1 MCGIP
6 KETDFYSAACFNNV
20 HLNKIRAAFCLNDL
34 WTKDA
39 PEFTVLG
46 QGENMDKKKKI
57 RYIKIREEE
66 PKKSS
71 AKKKSRAMKNL
82 GQAMTIVGTTFSAML
97 LILVIVICIVVT
109 VLAVYV
115 LDYADTSYDANLRD
129 VEMNYTSFVYAYDK
143 DGNEVEIKRL
153 VAEENRIWV
162 DYEDISPQIV
172 NAVVATEDKRFYEHK
187 GVDWS
192 RTAAAMLGMFFNTE
206 QAGQGGST
214 ITQQLIKNITGDKE
228 ETVERKIREIFRALS
243 LEEKYT
249 KIDILESYLNR
260 IWFGGTIY
268 GVGAASQY
276 YFGKEAGE
284 LDAAEAAILA
294 GMIRNPR
301 VLSPYADLTRCK
313 KQQVYALGNMYEQ
326 GCFTS
331 IHEYENAL
339 AEKVRFAKPVYGDDF
354 GYIDERTLVEDDEL
368 NADVS
373 TDTGEKPYE
382 AYKWNGDYK
391 VSQNWYVDAG
401 IDQVINDYADE
412 KGITYTSAKNEIYN
426 GGYKIYLNMD
436 MELQEIM
443 EEKFRDPYTVLSYY
457 DPAAP
462 AEDLLQSAFVLMDY
476 SGTVLA
482 IAGGLGEK
490 PGDACFNRA
499 TQATRSPGST
509 MKPIATYSLAIQ
521 KNIITY
527 STLVPDR
534 GILRVNDEMTGTKL
548 WPENYGEIPGTGA
561 LTEAW
566 AAVRHSMNTIAT
578 RLNREVTPQA
588 SYTHLTQNLGIS
600 TLVESDIAY
609 SPMAM
614 GALTHGVKLVELAAA
629 YQIFGNGG
637 VYYEPMFYS
646 KVEDSKGNAILE
658 QNFFGTQA
666 IDSDTAWI
674 TNRMMRTVVN
684 SPSGTG
690 HYAQLDNVDVVGKTG
705 TSNDWFNLTFMGL
718 TPDYVGGLW
727 IGYDDSH
734 EIGQG
739 DGWKAVASVW
749 KTVMQDIQDTSE
761 IKMFTPDSSVLER
774 SYCTE
779 TGLLATNKCTSTNT
793 GYYRRDNLP
802 DFCTGDHEEIRK
814 QITDEWLAKDAV
826 YDKEVQEYLQR
837 LLS

>member
-1 MCGIP
+1 
-6 KETDFYSAACFNNV
+6 
-20 HLNKIRAAFCLNDL
+20 
-34 WTKDA
+34 
-39 PEFTVLG
+39 
-46 QGENMDKKKKI
+46 MDKKKKI
-57 RYIKIREEE
+57 RYIRIREEQ
-66 PKKSS
+66 PKKPLN
-71 AKKKSRAMKNL
+71 KKKGHAAKHI
-82 GQAMTIVGTTFSAML
+82 GQALTIVGTTFSAML

-115 LDYADTSYDANLRD
+115 LDYADTSYDANLRE

-153 VAEENRIWV
+153 VADENRIWV
-162 DYEDISPQIV
+162 NYEDISPQII

-192 RTAAAMLGMFFNTE
+192 RTAAAMLGMFLNTE

-276 YFGKEAGE
+276 YFGKEASE
-284 LDAAEAAILA
+284 LDAAEAAIIA
-294 GMIRNPR
+294 GLIRNPNK
-301 VLSPYADLTRCK
+301 LSPYSSLEECK
-313 KQQVYALGNMYEQ
+313 RRQVYTLKNMYEQ
-326 GCFTS
+326 GYFTS
-331 IHEYENAL
+331 VHDYEDAL
-339 AEKVRFAKPVYGDDF
+339 EEKVRFAKPVYGDDF
-354 GYIDERTLVEDDEL
+354 GYIDERTLDDNDEPESDPA
-368 NADVS
+368 ADPKE
-373 TDTGEKPYE
+373 TPGE
-382 AYKWNGDYK
+382 AYKWDGDYE

-401 IDQVINDYADE
+401 IDQVIHDYADE
-412 KGITYTSAKNEIYN
+412 KGITYTSARNEIYN

-436 MELQEIM
+436 IEMQNIL

-457 DPAAP
+457 DPAAE
-462 AEDLLQSAFVLMDY
+462 AKDLLQAAFVIMDY

-482 IAGGLGEK
+482 VAGGLGEK

-509 MKPIATYSLAIQ
+509 MKPIATYSLALQ

-527 STLVPDR
+527 SSLIPDR
-534 GILRVNDEMTGTKL
+534 GITVVNDEGTGIKL
-548 WPENYGEIPGTGA
+548 WPKNYGDLEGTNE
-561 LTEAW
+561 LTVAW

-588 SYTHLTQNLGIS
+588 SYSHLTQNLGIS

-614 GALTHGVKLVELAAA
+614 GALTQGVKLVELSAA

-646 KVEDSKGNAILE
+646 KVEDSRENIILE

-684 SPSGTG
+684 SPTGTG
-690 HYAQLDNVDVVGKTG
+690 HFAQMDNVDVVGKTG

-739 DGWKAVASVW
+739 DGWRTVALVW

-761 IKMFTPDSSVLER
+761 PRYFTPDSSVIER

-779 TGLLATNKCTSTNT
+779 TGLLATNKCTHTET
-793 GYYRRDNLP
+793 GYYRRSNTP
-802 DFCTGDHEEIRK
+802 AFCTGDHKEIRQ
-814 QITDEWLAKDAV
+814 QIIDEWLEKDKV
-826 YDKEVQEYLQR
+826 YDKETEEYFKR
-837 LLS
+837 LTS

>member
-1 MCGIP
+1 
-6 KETDFYSAACFNNV
+6 
-20 HLNKIRAAFCLNDL
+20 
-34 WTKDA
+34 
-39 PEFTVLG
+39 
-46 QGENMDKKKKI
+46 MDKKKKKI

-66 PKKSS
+66 PKKP
-71 AKKKSRAMKNL
+71 AVKKKSHAMKHF

-115 LDYADTSYDANLRD
+115 LDYADTSYDANLRE

-143 DGNEVEIKRL
+143 EGNEVEIKRL

-162 DYEDISPQIV
+162 DYEDISPQMI
-172 NAVVATEDKRFYEHK
+172 NAVVAAEDKRFYEHK

-276 YFGKEAGE
+276 YFGKEASE
-284 LDAAEAAILA
+284 LDAAEAAVIA
-294 GMIRNPR
+294 GLIRNPNK
-301 VLSPYADLTRCK
+301 LSPYADLTRCK
-313 KQQVYALGNMYEQ
+313 NQQVYTLKNMYEQ
-326 GCFTS
+326 GYFTS
-331 IHEYENAL
+331 VHEYENAL
-339 AEKVRFAKPVYGDDF
+339 KEKVRFAKPVYGDDF
-354 GYIDERTLVEDDEL
+354 GYIDERTLIEDDEPE
-368 NADVS
+368 VS
-373 TDTGEKPYE
+373 PNETGEKPYE
-382 AYKWNGDYK
+382 AYKWNGDYE

-401 IDQVINDYADE
+401 IDQVIRDYADE
-412 KGITYTSAKNEIYN
+412 KGITYTSAKNELYN

-436 MELQEIM
+436 MELQNII

-457 DPAAP
+457 DPT
-462 AEDLLQSAFVLMDY
+462 AEAKDLLQSAFVLMDY

-482 IAGGLGEK
+482 VAGGLGEK

-509 MKPIATYSLAIQ
+509 MKPIATYSLALQ
-521 KNIITY
+521 RNIITY

-534 GILRVNDEMTGTKL
+534 GILRVNDDLNGTKL

-566 AAVRHSMNTIAT
+566 AAVRYSMNTIAT

-614 GALTHGVKLVELAAA
+614 GALTHGVKLVELSAA

-734 EIGQG
+734 KIKEG

-761 IKMFTPDSSVLER
+761 PKFFTPDSSVVER

-779 TGLLATNKCTSTNT
+779 TGLLATNKCTHTET
-793 GYYRRDNLP
+793 GYYRRSNIP
-802 DFCTGDHEEIRK
+802 DFCNGDHEEIREE
-814 QITDEWLAKDAV
+814 ITNYWLDKDRE
-826 YDKEVQEYLQR
+826 YDKETEAYLKR